1 MKSVQINSLV
11 QVRLKSNVNEYTLKE
26 KQTNKKKKRIL
37 GGFIYTTV
45 NESKVP
51 QQTGNDNYSSS
62 YN

>member
-11 QVRLKSNVNEYTLKE
+11 QVRLKSNVNEYKLKE
-26 KQTNKKKKRIL
+26 KKKKKRIL
-37 GGFIYTTV
+37 CGFIYTSV